1 MELTPEEDVKYVF
14 ASTLPS
20 AFRNWIAV
28 PPDLLKPLACMIPVE
43 GKKDKLDEPNTFAAP
58 VSCNHAR

>member
-20 AFRNWIAV
+20 AFRNWFAV
-28 PPDLLKPLACMIPVE
+28 PPDLLKPLAINTPVE
-43 GKKDKLDEPNTFAAP
+43 GSKLKVDVAFTFDVYP
-58 VSCNHAR
+58 SSNHGR